1 MMLGGVVGWPIGHS
15 LSPLIHGAWLSA
27 AGIKG
32 VYQALPAM
40 DEPAFDALIARGKAG
55 MFRGLNVTAPWKL
68 RALRAAGARAS
79 DVARRAGSANLLTF
93 QDGQVHADSTDGE
106 GLLAALGEQAPGLKL
121 AGAPVSVLGAGG
133 AARAAVVALQ
143 GAGAH
148 VGVVNRSAERAAQ
161 LVAAMDVTHQTT
173 EQLRLADLVVSALPV
188 DPGLDVSILKPGA
201 VVMDMGY
208 RPLHT
213 PLLAA
218 ARDRG
223 LTIVDGLAMLIGQAK
238 PSFEAIYGVP
248 PPAVDVRA
256 LCLRALGVAT

>member
-32 VYQALPAM
+32 VYQALPAA
-40 DEPAFDALIARGKAG
+40 DEPAFDALIARGQAG

-68 RALRAAGARAS
+68 RALRAAGTRAS
-79 DVARRAGSANLLTF
+79 NTARRAGSANLLVF
-93 QDGQVHADSTDGE
+93 RDGQVHADSTDGE
-106 GLLAALGEQAPGLKL
+106 GLLAALREQAPALNL
-121 AGAPVSVLGAGG
+121 PDAAVSILGAGG

-148 VGVVNRSAERAAQ
+148 VGVVNRSPERVTE
-161 LVAAMDVTHQTT
+161 LVAAMGVAHQTT
-173 EQLRLADLVVSALPV
+173 EHLARADLVISAVPV
-188 DPGLDVSILKPGA
+188 DPELDVAILKPGA
-201 VVMDMGY
+201 VVMDMTY

-213 PLLAA
+213 PLLVA

-223 LTIVDGLAMLIGQAK
+223 LPIVDGLAMLIGQAR
-238 PSFEAIYGVP
+238 PSFEAIYGVAP
-248 PPAVDVRA
+248 PPMDVRS
-256 LCLRALGVAT
+256 LCLKSLGVTS